1 MLDVKDIKNLDGEDL
16 LVTYEGNNPYINYMK
31 KKFQTEKKY
40 FLTNSQSKYVKKY
53 FNVEPK
59 KLNKVI
65 ELTNYFSEELKNEH
79 KLKITPK
86 KNICRN
92 FIS

>member
-40 FLTNSQSKYVKKY
+40 FLTNSQSKRS
-53 FNVEPK
+53 
-59 KLNKVI
+59 KLI
-65 ELTNYFSEELKNEH
+65 
-79 KLKITPK
+79 
-86 KNICRN
+86 
-92 FIS
+92 

>member
-53 FNVEPK
+53 FDVEPK

-79 KLKITPK
+79 KLKILYLK
-86 KNICRN
+86 KYL
-92 FIS
+92 